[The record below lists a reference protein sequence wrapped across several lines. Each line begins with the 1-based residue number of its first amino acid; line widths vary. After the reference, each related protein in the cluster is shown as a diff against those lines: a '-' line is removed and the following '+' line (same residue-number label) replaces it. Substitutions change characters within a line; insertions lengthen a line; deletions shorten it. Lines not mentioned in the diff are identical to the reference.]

1 MAYIVPPT
9 NIDLAPL
16 PLPRGRLLD
25 VAPEWDAGAVRW
37 FADGVT
43 WQPYDYGTLR
53 RTIVR
58 ACSPATH
65 DATPRTCLDYVTAL
79 PFALE
84 DAFATSTMNLADGDG
99 SGMADRW
106 ELLRSAAFA
115 AELITGTASGGRSLS
130 SDAAAPTG
138 VPFGSPAT
146 TGVNALSVM
155 ESHFAEVMQGGRG
168 YIHVPPALLPV
179 IEERLLRVGDHWETP
194 TGHIVVADAGYTD
207 AAAPDG
213 EAASAAGEDWI
224 YGSGPVRWQYR
235 AGVGGGEPYTDISTN
250 EVLVTLTGYGI
261 LLFEPEPVTAVLVS
275 YASGG

>member
-1 MAYIVPPT
+1 MAYIAPPT
-9 NIDLAPL
+9 SVDLTPS
-16 PLPRGRLLD
+16 PLPRGMLLD
-25 VAPEWDAGAVRW
+25 IIPEWDANGVRW

-43 WQPYDYGTLR
+43 WEPFDYGTLR
-53 RTIVR
+53 RTSVN

-65 DATPRTCLDYVTAL
+65 GASLRECLDYVTAL

-84 DAFATSTMNLADGDG
+84 DAYATSMMNAADGDG
-99 SGMADRW
+99 GGMAARW

-115 AELITGTASGGRSLS
+115 TELITGSASGGRSLS
-130 SDAAAPTG
+130 SDATAPTG

-146 TGVNALSVM
+146 TALNALSVM

-168 YIHVPPALLPV
+168 YIHVSPALLPLLV
-179 IEERLLRVGDHWETP
+179 DRLIQVGDHWETP
-194 TGHIVVADAGYTD
+194 TGHVVVADAGYVD

-235 AGVGGGEPYTDISTN
+235 EGIGGGEPYVDITTN
-250 EVLVTLTGYGI
+250 DVSMYLTGYGI
-261 LLFEPEPVTAVLVS
+261 LLFEPEPVTAILVS
-275 YASGG
+275 YASGE